1 MSTQITIL
9 TLFHKNTNLKQILEK
24 KWLYSQLKKWKLL
37 NYGFFWVSLAYKRP
51 SKYTSKMILSINTLS
66 KKNIFAHKKTI
77 SWFIFLVVIFLSILV
92 QIVYKY
98 DIPKPQLEEIWKQKS
113 VWYATFEDIP
123 NRLTVAII
131 AIEDK
136 RFWIH
141 PGIDFVSLV
150 RATYQ
155 TIFKNN
161 LQGASTIDQ
170 QTIKLLEQA
179 FSRSR
184 SRKLY
189 EMWMAINLQFHY
201 SKKDILLTYVNS
213 IPFSHGIKGWSSACS
228 IYFQKPCTYLSD
240 AELSYL
246 FAVAQL
252 GINPYKEKNQKIIYT
267 KASTLCDVLSNYTN
281 KSGSSRT
288 TEDGCAVLHPQQ
300 TWSFS
305 TEDMLSWSIDLS
317 GAETNRPVI
326 LYPIEEQLDPKI
338 QLFLDSLP
346 TAQKQQFSLTH
357 YDRIE
362 KILATT
368 QKHRE
373 VYDAQYCC
381 VVALDSE
388 WNLISMN
395 TCSDRDEETKAWK
408 VNSCTDARQ
417 VWSAIKPFLYAYAF
431 NKNWLHETDTIID
444 EPISYDLGDG
454 SIYSPK
460 NFDLTYRG
468 EVSLAF
474 ALGNS
479 LNVPAIKILDS
490 VGVENF
496 LWFVKE
502 QLATFASWHDD
513 NQKDAENVGLSL
525 ALGTYEISPYA
536 FTQLW
541 RFFLAWKTPG
551 QYWENAKEVVGI
563 LSNPN
568 NRAAAFG
575 QDSYLNL
582 PWRAVKTGTSRKFI
596 DARVCGANNT
606 KWITLCLWMG
616 NINNQAMKW
625 PSSEIGSYIWNIIAK
640 GF

>member
-1 MSTQITIL
+1 MLIWIT
-9 TLFHKNTNLKQILEK
+9 
-24 KWLYSQLKKWKLL
+24 
-37 NYGFFWVSLAYKRP
+37 LAA
-51 SKYTSKMILSINTLS
+51 I
-66 KKNIFAHKKTI
+66 A
-77 SWFIFLVVIFLSILV
+77 
-92 QIVYKY
+92 IVYVLLQFLYRYYLPAPATNTVGDQKTAAFATY
-98 DIPKPQLEEIWKQKS
+98 ESIPTRI
-113 VWYATFEDIP
+113 VD
-123 NRLTVAII
+123 AII

-136 RFWIH
+136 RFRTH
-141 PGIDFVSLV
+141 PGVDFVSLV

-170 QTIKLLEQA
+170 QTIKLLDQA

-189 EMWMAINLQFHY
+189 EILMATNLQLHY
-201 SKKDILLTYVNS
+201 SKKDILLTYINN
-213 IPFSHGIKGWSSACS
+213 IPFSHSIKGWSSACS

-252 GINPYKEKNQKIIYT
+252 GINPYKENNQKIIYT
-267 KASTLCDVLSNYTN
+267 KARILCDVLRNTTN
-281 KSGSSRT
+281 KSWNSIT

-305 TEDMLSWSIDLS
+305 TGEMLSWSIDLS
-317 GAETNRPVI
+317 VAEPNRPI
-326 LYPIEEQLDPKI
+326 TLYPFNEQLDPKI

-346 TAQKQQFSLTH
+346 TTQKQHFSLTQ

-368 QKHRE
+368 QAHRE

-381 VVALDSE
+381 VVALDSQGG
-388 WNLISMN
+388 LISMN
-395 TCSDRDEETKAWK
+395 TCSDRDEEEKAWR

-431 NKNWLHETDTIID
+431 NKNWLHDTDTIID
-444 EPISYDLGDG
+444 EPVSYDLGDG

-468 EVSLAF
+468 EVTLAF

-502 QLATFASWHDD
+502 QLATFASWYDN

-551 QYWENAKEVVGI
+551 QYWENAKEVVEI

-568 NRAAAFG
+568 NRVAAFG

-596 DARVCGANNT
+596 DARVCGANSA

-625 PSSEIGSYIWNIIAK
+625 PSNEIWSYIRNIIAK
-640 GF
+640 GL